1 MKIKL
6 KKFTELS
13 KKILPHE
20 AQYLALINNFQDD
33 GKRHIFN
40 QVVENALSQSV
51 FVSFDENID
60 KRKYNYIKNW
70 MEKKLTF
77 IDVDLTTEWI
87 MLYKKKILT
96 DTISSLEEDHF
107 LQYIQSY
114 KKVDYNFQN
123 LYELAR
129 EYRAYVLIRMRYK
142 DHQIIADFLE
152 LFLPHFVKSKK
163 IQDKLYQATTE
174 ITNQYTL
181 KNSETKYWEK
191 WLYKV
196 FSTTRIDGRNRYQAF
211 VLLAFMFTNYNDNQ
225 KLKLLFDQIDIFFS
239 RGEMYSRR
247 LLSNYYANRVLLHS
261 KENELIKAE
270 YFGFLSIRQDN
281 DDTLMYV
288 NNLVAILIKNN
299 KPQKALELLEN
310 FKSLSESTHNYHQK
324 ISYTSYHI
332 RLMTEFNQLLQAEN
346 IARLFLR
353 KNEEAIL
360 KHRWHLFFTSYFNVL
375 ITKEKYDAV
384 LQLFQK
390 HKLQELENDRRKRN
404 NYVPTISWSVSL
416 SKYMEGKINSARLL
430 QEIKEPLEGITI
442 TDNQRDLMIQVIDRL
457 SKNLPEAFSKLKSHL
472 KIIK

>member
-13 KKILPHE
+13 KSILPHE
-20 AQYLALINNFQDD
+20 AQYLALISNFQDTE
-33 GKRHIFN
+33 KQQIFN
-40 QVVENALSQSV
+40 QVVKNAVSESI
-51 FVSFDENID
+51 FISFDDNID
-60 KRKYNYIKNW
+60 KRKFNYIKNW

-96 DTISSLEEDHF
+96 DTISSLEEAHF
-107 LQYIQSY
+107 LQYIQGY
-114 KKVDYNFQN
+114 KQPDYNFQN

-129 EYRAYVLIRMRYK
+129 EYRAYLLIRMRYN
-142 DHQIIADFLE
+142 DHQIIANFLE
-152 LFLPHFVKSKK
+152 IFSSHFTKAKK

-181 KNSETKYWEK
+181 KNNETKYWEK
-191 WLYKV
+191 WLFKV
-196 FSTTRIDGRNRYQAF
+196 FSTTTIDGRNRYQAF
-211 VLLAFMFTNYNDNQ
+211 VLLAFMFANYNDNQ
-225 KLKLLFDQIDIFFS
+225 KLKLLFDQIDVFFS

-261 KENELIKAE
+261 KENELTKAE
-270 YFGFLSIRQDN
+270 YFGFLSIRQNN

-310 FKSLSESTHNYHQK
+310 FKALSELTHNYHQK

-332 RLMTEFNQLLQAEN
+332 RLLTDFNQLLQAEN
-346 IARLFLR
+346 IARHFLR

-375 ITKEKYDAV
+375 ITKEKYEEV

-390 HKLQELENDRRKRN
+390 YKLQERENDRRKRS

-416 SKYMEGKINSARLL
+416 SKYMEGKINSVRLL
-430 QEIKEPLEGITI
+430 QEIKEPLEGII
-442 TDNQRDLMIQVIDRL
+442 ISEKERNLMIQVIDRL
-457 SKNLPEAFSKLKSHL
+457 SKNLPEAFLKLKSHL
-472 KIIK
+472 KLSK

>member
-13 KKILPHE
+13 KSILPHE
-20 AQYLALINNFQDD
+20 AQYLALISNFQDPE
-33 GKRHIFN
+33 KQQIFN
-40 QVVENALSQSV
+40 QVVKNSV
-51 FVSFDENID
+51 SESIFISFDDNID
-60 KRKYNYIKNW
+60 KRKFNYIKNW

-77 IDVDLTTEWI
+77 IDVDLITEWI

-96 DTISSLEEDHF
+96 DTISSLEEVHF
-107 LQYIQSY
+107 LQYIQGY
-114 KKVDYNFQN
+114 KQPDYNFQN

-129 EYRAYVLIRMRYK
+129 EYRAYLLIRMRYK
-142 DHQIIADFLE
+142 DHQIIANFLE
-152 LFLPHFVKSKK
+152 LFSSHFTKAKK

-181 KNSETKYWEK
+181 KNNETKYWEK
-191 WLYKV
+191 WLFKV
-196 FSTTRIDGRNRYQAF
+196 FSTTTIDGRNRYQAF

-225 KLKLLFDQIDIFFS
+225 KLKQLFDQIDVFFS

-261 KENELIKAE
+261 KENELTKAE
-270 YFGFLSIRQDN
+270 YFGFLSIRQNN

-310 FKSLSESTHNYHQK
+310 FRALSELTHNYHQK

-332 RLMTEFNQLLQAEN
+332 RLLTDFNQLLQAEN
-346 IARLFLR
+346 IARHFLR

-375 ITKEKYDAV
+375 ITKEKYEEV

-390 HKLQELENDRRKRN
+390 YKLQERENDRRKSS
-404 NYVPTISWSVSL
+404 NYVPTIAWSVSL
-416 SKYMEGKINSARLL
+416 SKYMEGKINSVRLL
-430 QEIKEPLEGITI
+430 QEIKEPLEGII
-442 TDNQRDLMIQVIDRL
+442 ISEKERNLMIQVIDRL

-472 KIIK
+472 KLST

>member
-13 KKILPHE
+13 KSILPHE
-20 AQYLALINNFQDD
+20 AQYLALISNFQDIE
-33 GKRHIFN
+33 KQQIFS
-40 QVVENALSQSV
+40 QVVKNAVSESI
-51 FVSFDENID
+51 FISFDDNID
-60 KRKYNYIKNW
+60 KRKFNYIKNW

-96 DTISSLEEDHF
+96 DTISSLEEAHF
-107 LQYIQSY
+107 LQYIQGY
-114 KKVDYNFQN
+114 KQPDYNFQN

-129 EYRAYVLIRMRYK
+129 EYRAYLLIRMRYN
-142 DHQIIADFLE
+142 DHQIIANFLE
-152 LFLPHFVKSKK
+152 LFLSHFTKAKK

-181 KNSETKYWEK
+181 KNNETKYWEK
-191 WLYKV
+191 WLNKV
-196 FSTTRIDGRNRYQAF
+196 FITTTIDGRNRYQAF

-225 KLKLLFDQIDIFFS
+225 KLKQLFDQIDVFFS

-261 KENELIKAE
+261 KENELTKAE
-270 YFGFLSIRQDN
+270 YYGFLSIRQNN

-310 FKSLSESTHNYHQK
+310 FRALSELTHNYHQK

-332 RLMTEFNQLLQAEN
+332 RLLTDFNQLLQAEN
-346 IARLFLR
+346 IARHFLR

-375 ITKEKYDAV
+375 ITKEKYEEV

-390 HKLQELENDRRKRN
+390 HKLEERENDRRKRS

-416 SKYMEGKINSARLL
+416 SKYMEGKINSVRLL
-430 QEIKEPLEGITI
+430 QEIKEPLEGII
-442 TDNQRDLMIQVIDRL
+442 ISEKERNLMIQVIDRL

-472 KIIK
+472 KLSK

>member
-13 KKILPHE
+13 KSILPHE
-20 AQYLALINNFQDD
+20 AQYLALISNFQDPE
-33 GKRHIFN
+33 KQQIFN
-40 QVVENALSQSV
+40 QVVKNAVSESI
-51 FVSFDENID
+51 FVSFDDSID
-60 KRKYNYIKNW
+60 KRKFNYIKNW

-77 IDVDLTTEWI
+77 IDVDLNTEWI

-96 DTISSLEEDHF
+96 DTISSLEEAHF
-107 LQYIQSY
+107 LQYVQGY
-114 KKVDYNFQN
+114 KQPDYNFQN

-129 EYRAYVLIRMRYK
+129 EYRAYLLIRMRYN
-142 DHQIIADFLE
+142 DHQIIANFLE
-152 LFLPHFVKSKK
+152 LFSSHFAKAKK

-181 KNSETKYWEK
+181 KNNETKYWEK
-191 WLYKV
+191 WLNKV
-196 FSTTRIDGRNRYQAF
+196 FITTTIDGRNRYQAF

-225 KLKLLFDQIDIFFS
+225 KLKLLFDQIDVFFS

-261 KENELIKAE
+261 KENELTKAE
-270 YFGFLSIRQDN
+270 YYGFLSIRQNN

-310 FKSLSESTHNYHQK
+310 FRALSELTHNYHQK

-332 RLMTEFNQLLQAEN
+332 RLLTDFNQLLQAEN
-346 IARLFLR
+346 IARHFLR

-375 ITKEKYDAV
+375 ITKEKYEEV

-390 HKLQELENDRRKRN
+390 YKLEERENDRRKRS

-416 SKYMEGKINSARLL
+416 SKYMEGKINSVRLL
-430 QEIKEPLEGITI
+430 QEIKEPLEGIVI
-442 TDNQRDLMIQVIDRL
+442 SEKERNLMIQVIDRL

-472 KIIK
+472 KLSK